1 MINYGTVIAI
11 KQHFA
16 VAFLS
21 LAQVAVARGELDRGP
36 FPEKVGRCQLTKFQQ
51 FLQLTKQASQQL
63 LDAFTINKQCFQSS
77 LVFEMSSFCENPSD
91 RETVVVCASEPALS
105 NKSSSAST
113 VKAAACEPSEIQNSS
128 TSSFSIHQEA
138 TNRQAPMFNGRR
150 PTHTTPEM
158 HSLCVTSPRDEPHVF
173 SKDIVHTTPTKDKP
187 AGRATINSSSH
198 TIYPEDNSFKMESP
212 LLNNHHHSHM
222 GNIPVDV
229 GPKVVPSEQNA
240 ESTHLD
246 AKTGAEPG
254 TAPVSRT
261 GSGGAGNSVA
271 SMMSNLLHGRR
282 PSHKPSAALA
292 ESTSHVEVTHAAPE

>member
-1 MINYGTVIAI
+1 
-11 KQHFA
+11 
-16 VAFLS
+16 
-21 LAQVAVARGELDRGP
+21 
-36 FPEKVGRCQLTKFQQ
+36 
-51 FLQLTKQASQQL
+51 
-63 LDAFTINKQCFQSS
+63 
-77 LVFEMSSFCENPSD
+77 MSSFCENPSD

-113 VKAAACEPSEIQNSS
+113 VKAAACELSNNTSEIQNNT
-128 TSSFSIHQEA
+128 TSSFSINHEV

-158 HSLCVTSPRDEPHVF
+158 HSLCVTSPRDEPHVY

-187 AGRATINSSSH
+187 AGQATINSSSH

-212 LLNNHHHSHM
+212 LLNNHHHHHNHHHHSHM

-229 GPKVVPSEQNA
+229 GPKVIPSEQNA

-246 AKTGAEPG
+246 AKTGAEAA

-261 GSGGAGNSVA
+261 GSGGSGNSVA